1 MFSKTKQAIT
11 VYMSTNQ
18 VDVPNPQQY
27 NFCGTQ
33 MVMLP
38 QVEYEVII
46 NENETMHKRINELDS
61 LVVQLNTMIQ
71 GKNYEIEVL
80 SRENTDFRQRV
91 GELSTRVDSH
101 DSRIEQVYQT
111 IGLLT
116 QRLEIVE
123 KK

>member
-1 MFSKTKQAIT
+1 
-11 VYMSTNQ
+11 MSTPTIPV
-18 VDVPNPQQY
+18 VDVPNSQQY

-38 QVEYEVII
+38 LVEYEAIM
-46 NENETMHKRINELDS
+46 NENETMRKRINELDS

-101 DSRIEQVYQT
+101 DSKIEHVYQT

-116 QRLEIVE
+116 QRLEAVE
-123 KK
+123 KLKI

>member
-1 MFSKTKQAIT
+1 
-11 VYMSTNQ
+11 MSALPQKEQIIPVQELN
-18 VDVPNPQQY
+18 NQQY

-38 QVEYEVII
+38 QAEYESII
-46 NENETMHKRINELDS
+46 SENETMRKRINELDA
-61 LVVQLNTMIQ
+61 LTLQLNTMIL
-71 GKNYEIEVL
+71 GKNYEIEIL

-91 GELSTRVDSH
+91 GELSSRVDLQ
-101 DSRIEQVYQT
+101 DAKIEQMYQT

-116 QRLEIVE
+116 TRLEIME